1 MRILAGL
8 LATGIAAGTAFA
20 AHAAETTAPVG
31 PYMGAQAGVNWA
43 RDRDITRAG
52 ASVSPDYDLGPAVSG
67 HLGYNFGQ
75 VGPVGLRTEG
85 EVVWR
90 HDGVDQLNGRDASGS
105 LSSLGLFGNLLA
117 DIPTGTALTPY
128 VGVGLG
134 GVQVRVNDVAAP
146 GFGRV
151 DDSEWKLGY
160 QGIAGLSYALTDKL
174 ALRGDY
180 RYMATT
186 SPTFTADNGQSVK
199 VPTGNHTLMVGLTWH
214 FGETAPKPQPV
225 PVAAPAPAPAPQP
238 APAPVA
244 AGPSSYMVFFDW
256 DRAELTADARTVI
269 ARAVA
274 AARQGQKV
282 RIDLTGHA
290 DRSGTDAYNMKLSQ
304 RRADA
309 VKAAMVQQGLP
320 GDAITTVARG
330 ESAPLVAT
338 PDGVREPQNRRVE
351 ILLP

>member
-8 LATGIAAGTAFA
+8 LAAGISAGTAFA
-20 AHAAETTAPVG
+20 VQAQETTAPVG
-31 PYMGAQAGVNWA
+31 PYVGGQAGVNWA
-43 RDRDITRAG
+43 RDRDYTRAG
-52 ASVSPDYDLGPAVSG
+52 ASVSPDYEMGPALSG

-85 EVVWR
+85 EVAWR
-90 HDGVDQLNGRDASGS
+90 RNSLDDLNGRDANGR
-105 LSSLGLFGNLLA
+105 LTSLGLFGNVLV
-117 DIPTGTALTPY
+117 DIPTGTALTPF
-128 VGVGLG
+128 VGAGLG
-134 GVQVRVNDVAAP
+134 AVQVNASDISAR
-146 GFGRV
+146 GFRNL

-160 QGIAGLSYALTDKL
+160 QGIAGMSYALTEQL

-186 SPTFTADNGQSVK
+186 TPTFTADNGNSVK

-214 FGETAPKPQPV
+214 FGQPAPKPQPI
-225 PVAAPAPAPAPQP
+225 PAAAPAPAPAPQP

-244 AGPSSYMVFFDW
+244 AQPSSYMVFFDW
-256 DRAELTADARTVI
+256 DRADLTDEARTI
-269 ARAVA
+269 IGRAVA

-290 DRSGTDAYNMKLSQ
+290 DRSGTDAYNLKLSQ

-309 VKAAMVQQGLP
+309 VRAAMVQQGLP
-320 GDAITTVARG
+320 MDAISTVARG
-330 ESAPLVAT
+330 ESDPLVQT